1 MIRQR
6 WVRHSPLSPVT
17 SYLTA
22 HPPSMGVV
30 DGVDKGDFPIPPEL
44 VDRLREIELKL
55 IELSQVNALPKYA
68 GKVTQGKLS
77 GWRRL
82 GQLIGNFPGSMS
94 YEYLHVVGRRRI
106 LHEISMCAYELE
118 AFDVLDWLLPTLEVL
133 DEVYR
138 SKTTFDSEMLFY
150 FWSGNPS
157 YWWELRV
164 PNDVGLMEDFRAV
177 KEAGVPM
184 TDRHRERLLN
194 PPTIRTE
201 SDREL

>member
-1 MIRQR
+1 ME
-6 WVRHSPLSPVT
+6 
-17 SYLTA
+17 
-22 HPPSMGVV
+22 VV
-30 DGVDKGDFPIPPEL
+30 DGVDNGDFPIPPGL
-44 VDRLREIELKL
+44 ADRLREIELKL
-55 IELSQVNALPKYA
+55 IDRGTLLTLPEKA
-68 GKVTQGKLS
+68 GRTTPNSLWS
-77 GWRRL
+77 WRRL
-82 GQLIGNFPGSMS
+82 GQQIGNYRGSMS
-94 YEYLHVVGRRRI
+94 YEYIHVVGRRRI

-118 AFDVLDWLLPTLEVL
+118 ALDVLKWLLPTLEVL

-184 TDRHRERLLN
+184 TDRHHERLLN

>member
-6 WVRHSPLSPVT
+6 WARHSPLSPVT
-17 SYLTA
+17 SFLTA
-22 HPPSMGVV
+22 HSPSMEIV
-30 DGVDKGDFPIPPEL
+30 DGVDDGNFPVPREL
-44 VDRLREIELKL
+44 EDQLREIELKL
-55 IELSQVNALPKYA
+55 IERGTLLTLPEKA
-68 GKVTQGKLS
+68 GRTTPGCLRS
-77 GWRRL
+77 WRRL
-82 GQLIGNFPGSMS
+82 GQQIGNYRGSMS
-94 YEYLHVVGRRRI
+94 YEYIHVVGRRRI

-118 AFDVLDWLLPTLEVL
+118 AFDVLEWLLPTLEVL

-150 FWSGNPS
+150 FWNGHPS

-184 TDRHRERLLN
+184 TDRHDERLLN
-194 PPTIRTE
+194 PPQIRTE